1 MAFKTSDAAANS
13 MLDALNDLIGS
24 EAIIELCEGPQPVS
38 LDTSTKTL
46 ASLVGASTFGS
57 VSNRTLTAN
66 PITRDEAADAT
77 GVAGYIR
84 ISTAAGVAV
93 CDLAVGSEVTLPTP
107 NIVEGQPFEI
117 KSLTIRIG

>member
-1 MAFKTSDAAANS
+1 MAFVTSDAAANS
-13 MLDALNDLIGS
+13 MLEALNDLIGS
-24 EAIIELCEGPQPVS
+24 EAVIELCEGPQPAS
-38 LDTSTKTL
+38 LDINTKRL
-46 ASLVGASTFGS
+46 ASLVGASVFGT
-57 VSNRTLTAN
+57 VANRTLTAN

-84 ISTAAGVAV
+84 ISTSAGVPV
-93 CDLAVGSEVTLPTP
+93 CDLGVGSEVTLPTP